1 MRTQTNLEAL
11 RANLVISELM
21 YHPGLHLWEDLEGRE
36 EDFEFI
42 APPTEYEDVV
52 QANNKPSTLTD
63 RGHQYPAAF
72 LIRASGLDKHGC
84 NSSQPLPYT
93 HMDVAGSSGPFPGV
107 PTGAPILALAH
118 AFALTQ

>member
-1 MRTQTNLEAL
+1 MSFANRIFLTVGVLCQVTRL
-11 RANLVISELM
+11 RK
-21 YHPGLHLWEDLEGRE
+21 

-42 APPTEYEDVV
+42 APPTEYEDVI
-52 QANNKPSTLTD
+52 QSGGKPSTQTD

-84 NSSQPLPYT
+84 NSAQPLRYT
-93 HMDVAGSSGPFPGV
+93 HMDIAGSSGPIPGV

-118 AFALTQ
+118 AYAVAQ